1 MISITGDLWYCPFC
15 GHFKGECFS
24 IRIVKK
30 IGFIINA
37 GYAPFLMYRGFILML
52 VVVQGIQRTQLV
64 PILFKRVTV
73 VHEEIL
79 WEMGLVTL
87 VDLQYRADHPA
98 LLGGGVVP
106 LEWRTSVRWA
116 EVGEKETFACDPRNG
131 YLAVSFYFIIVER

>member
-1 MISITGDLWYCPFC
+1 MQ
-15 GHFKGECFS
+15 S
-24 IRIVKK
+24 IRR
-30 IGFIINA
+30 N
-37 GYAPFLMYRGFILML
+37 
-52 VVVQGIQRTQLV
+52 QLV
-64 PILFKRVTV
+64 PILFKRVRV

-116 EVGEKETFACDPRNG
+116 EVGEKEAFACDPRNG
-131 YLAVSFYFIIVER
+131 YLAVSFYFIIV

>member
-1 MISITGDLWYCPFC
+1 
-15 GHFKGECFS
+15 
-24 IRIVKK
+24 
-30 IGFIINA
+30 
-37 GYAPFLMYRGFILML
+37 ML
-52 VVVQGIQRTQLV
+52 VVVQVIQYIQLI

-73 VHEEIL
+73 VHEETL

-87 VDLQYRADHPA
+87 VDLQCRADHPA

-131 YLAVSFYFIIVER
+131 YLAVSLYFIIV

>member
-1 MISITGDLWYCPFC
+1 
-15 GHFKGECFS
+15 
-24 IRIVKK
+24 
-30 IGFIINA
+30 
-37 GYAPFLMYRGFILML
+37 ML

-64 PILFKRVTV
+64 LILFKHVMV

-87 VDLQYRADHPA
+87 VDLQYWADHSA

-106 LEWRTSVRWA
+106 LEWRTSVRWV

-131 YLAVSFYFIIVER
+131 YLTVRFLFHHC